1 MDDYRTP
8 GETLA
13 SSGRKRR
20 VQMSEATSVMLALTL
35 SGGMQDAYSYFVRG
49 KVFANAQTGNIVLM
63 AEHFFNGD
71 FASGARYLFPV
82 VFFALGVFVA
92 EQIRGRFQYS
102 GILHWRQMIVALEIV
117 MLLIV
122 GLLPVN
128 DDVNPLANAMTSFA
142 CAMQVQ
148 AFRKVNGY
156 AYASTMCIGNMRSGM
171 EALSAYARTRNR
183 ELLLRAG
190 QYFLVIFTF
199 FLGAGI
205 GGALAGLAE
214 SRMIWISCGLLVVSF
229 LLMFFQSE
237 EEKLESD
244 TDNVTFKQQHRC

>member
-1 MDDYRTP
+1 MDDYRKP
-8 GETLA
+8 GEQLA
-13 SSGRKRR
+13 KTGTKRK

-49 KVFANAQTGNIVLM
+49 RVFANAQTGNIVLM
-63 AEHFFNGD
+63 AEHFFGGD
-71 FASGARYLFPV
+71 FSSGMRYLFPV
-82 VFFALGVFVA
+82 LFFAIGVFVA
-92 EQIRGRFQYS
+92 EQIRGRYQYS
-102 GILHWRQMIVALEIV
+102 GILHWRQMIVAAEIL
-117 MLLIV
+117 MLLVV
-122 GLLPVN
+122 GFLPVS
-128 DDVNPLANAMTSFA
+128 DTVNPLANAMTSFA

-171 EALSAYARTRNR
+171 EALSAYTRTRNR

-190 QYFLVIFTF
+190 QYFLVILTF

-205 GGALAGLAE
+205 GGLLSAFANRRL
-214 SRMIWISCGLLVVSF
+214 IWISCALLVVAF

-237 EEKLESD
+237 EEKLEE
-244 TDNVTFKQQHRC
+244 KR

>member
-1 MDDYRTP
+1 MDDYRKP
-8 GETLA
+8 GEQLA
-13 SSGRKRR
+13 KTGTKRK

-49 KVFANAQTGNIVLM
+49 RVFANAQTGNIVLM
-63 AEHFFNGD
+63 AEHFFGGD
-71 FASGARYLFPV
+71 FSSGMRYLFPV
-82 VFFALGVFVA
+82 LFFAIGVFVA
-92 EQIRGRFQYS
+92 EQIRGRYQYS
-102 GILHWRQMIVALEIV
+102 GILHWRQMIVAAEIL
-117 MLLIV
+117 MLLVV
-122 GLLPVN
+122 GFLPVS
-128 DDVNPLANAMTSFA
+128 DTVNPLANAMTSFA

-171 EALSAYARTRNR
+171 EALSAYTRTRNR

-190 QYFLVIFTF
+190 QYFLVILTF

-205 GGALAGLAE
+205 GGLLSALANRRL
-214 SRMIWISCGLLVVSF
+214 IWISCALLVVAF

-237 EEKLESD
+237 EEKLEE
-244 TDNVTFKQQHRC
+244 KR

>member
-1 MDDYRTP
+1 MDDYRRP
-8 GETLA
+8 GENLA
-13 SSGRKRR
+13 GSGRKRR

-49 KVFANAQTGNIVLM
+49 KVFANAQTGNLVLM
-63 AEHFFNGD
+63 AEHIFSAD
-71 FASGARYLFPV
+71 FRGGVKYLFPLI
-82 VFFALGVFVA
+82 FFALGVFVA

-102 GILHWRQMIVALEIV
+102 GILHWRQMIVALEIL

-122 GLLPVN
+122 GFLPVN
-128 DDVNPLANAMTSFA
+128 DAVNPLANAMTSFA

-171 EALSAYARTRNR
+171 EAFSAYTRTGNR
-183 ELLLRAG
+183 ELLLKGG
-190 QYFLVIFTF
+190 QYFLVILTF

-205 GGALAGLAE
+205 GGALAETGGR
-214 SRMIWISCGLLVVSF
+214 RMIWISCALLIVSF
-229 LLMFFQSE
+229 LLMFLRLEEDRLE
-237 EEKLESD
+237 EEKLE
-244 TDNVTFKQQHRC
+244 K

>member
-8 GETLA
+8 GEKLA
-13 SSGRKRR
+13 RSGRKRK

-35 SGGMQDAYSYFVRG
+35 SGGMQDAYSYLVRG

-63 AEHFFNGD
+63 AEHFFSGD
-71 FASGARYLFPV
+71 FASGVRYLFPV
-82 VFFALGVFVA
+82 AFFALGVFVA
-92 EQIRGRFQYS
+92 EQIRGHFQYS
-102 GILHWRQMIVALEIV
+102 GILHWRQMIVMLEIV

-128 DDVNPLANAMTSFA
+128 DVINPLANVMTSFA

-244 TDNVTFKQQHRC
+244 IDNVTFKQQHRC